1 MIESERNLQ
10 YLRILPFYDLNDI
23 QLSALTGNWGSLLD
37 EDIDLYNV
45 LPNPDRNDEN
55 DPESILR
62 TPISNYYSLTKLNNI
77 LNLDKNTMSI
87 FHFNTRSLPKNIS
100 ILKDFLYSVEKWPDI
115 IGISETKLNDQ
126 TVTNIEIP

>member
-62 TPISNYYSLTKLNNI
+62 KPISNYYSLTKLNNI